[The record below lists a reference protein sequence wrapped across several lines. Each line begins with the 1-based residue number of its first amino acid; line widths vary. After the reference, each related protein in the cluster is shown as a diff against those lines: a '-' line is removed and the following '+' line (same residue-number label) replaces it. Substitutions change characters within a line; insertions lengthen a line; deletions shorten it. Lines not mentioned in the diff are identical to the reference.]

1 MRQPMER
8 ARLCPNG
15 AGGGTVP
22 CSRAGASRKHSIRCK
37 GESRMFQV
45 LKKLKWFFVE
55 NRSRYIAAISLLLIV
70 NLLEIVAP
78 AVIGEA
84 VDGIIDHAMTF
95 RLLAFYLA
103 LLIILNITLYIL
115 TYFWQ
120 YLLFGGA
127 TILEKTLRSRLMK
140 HFLKMSPAFYARNST
155 GDLMARATN
164 DLKAVSETA
173 GFGILTLVDSTMYM
187 GTILLAMGF
196 LISWKLTLA
205 AVLPLPLLAYFLKRL
220 GDKIHAHY
228 MAAQDAFGEM
238 NDYVL
243 ETVAGVRVVRAFN
256 REKNEIGKFRG
267 MTEAVFRK
275 NMLVEKIDAYF
286 FPITNILNGLSFCIG
301 LSYGIY
307 LVMRQEI
314 SLGDLVSFH
323 VYLGML
329 NWPVYA
335 VGELINIMQRGNA
348 SLDRVLETLNAKED
362 VRDPD
367 NAKRLDGID
376 SVRFDD
382 FSFQY
387 PGTERKALDNIN
399 VLVRKGATIGIVGKT
414 GSGKTTLI
422 RQILREYP
430 AGRGR
435 LTIGEDPIEE
445 IMKKEIREK
454 IGYVPQDHFL
464 FSKTVRENILFGN
477 EGAGEEELE
486 KAIRLAALDKDIEFL
501 PNGLDTLVGERGVA
515 LSGGQK
521 QRISIARALIKNPE
535 LLILDDA
542 LSAVDAKTEA
552 RIIENLRRERQGKT
566 TIICSHRLSA
576 VEHAH
581 WIIVLEDGKI
591 IEEGTHEDLLKKNG
605 WYKEQYERQ
614 QLLRRDEE
622 EVAGVDR

>member
-1 MRQPMER
+1 
-8 ARLCPNG
+8 
-15 AGGGTVP
+15 
-22 CSRAGASRKHSIRCK
+22 
-37 GESRMFQV
+37 
-45 LKKLKWFFVE
+45 
-55 NRSRYIAAISLLLIV
+55 
-70 NLLEIVAP
+70 
-78 AVIGEA
+78 
-84 VDGIIDHAMTF
+84 
-95 RLLAFYLA
+95 
-103 LLIILNITLYIL
+103 
-115 TYFWQ
+115 
-120 YLLFGGA
+120 
-127 TILEKTLRSRLMK
+127 
-140 HFLKMSPAFYARNST
+140 
-155 GDLMARATN
+155 
-164 DLKAVSETA
+164 
-173 GFGILTLVDSTMYM
+173 
-187 GTILLAMGF
+187 
-196 LISWKLTLA
+196 
-205 AVLPLPLLAYFLKRL
+205 
-220 GDKIHAHY
+220 
-228 MAAQDAFGEM
+228 
-238 NDYVL
+238 
-243 ETVAGVRVVRAFN
+243 
-256 REKNEIGKFRG
+256 
-267 MTEAVFRK
+267 
-275 NMLVEKIDAYF
+275 
-286 FPITNILNGLSFCIG
+286 
-301 LSYGIY
+301 
-307 LVMRQEI
+307 
-314 SLGDLVSFH
+314 
-323 VYLGML
+323 
-329 NWPVYA
+329 
-335 VGELINIMQRGNA
+335 MQRGNA
-348 SLDRVLETLNAKED
+348 SLDRVLETLNEKED